1 MSECD
6 ICGHTQGWHDEHLTK
21 HKFNGGASSLNE
33 KPPKITSESM
43 PPFNP
48 QSVEQSPRLADPV
61 LRMALINAG
70 VITVEQLDSAQR
82 IFDILNGVAREQAH
96 FEETHKPR

>member
-1 MSECD
+1 MSDCD
-6 ICGHTQGWHDEHLTK
+6 ICGQSQQWHDEHLTK
-21 HKFNGGASSLNE
+21 HKFNGGAASLNE

-43 PPFNP
+43 PPLNP
-48 QSVEQSPRLADPV
+48 QFDTATRMSTDPV
-61 LRMALINAG
+61 LRMALVNAG

-82 IFDILNGVAREQAH
+82 MFDTLNGVAREQAH